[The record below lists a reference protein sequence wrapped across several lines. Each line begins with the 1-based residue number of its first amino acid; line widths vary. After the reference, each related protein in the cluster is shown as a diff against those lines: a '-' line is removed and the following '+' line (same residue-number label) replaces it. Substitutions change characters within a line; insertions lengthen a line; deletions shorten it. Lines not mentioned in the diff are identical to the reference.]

1 MEGLY
6 HIPLAFYEVG
16 GKLYVMLGAE
26 LVHACLDLQG
36 AANCMSAY
44 EKYVGTLNLVS
55 LLTQL
60 LP

>member
-26 LVHACLDLQG
+26 LVHACLAQLR
-36 AANCMSAY
+36 AH
-44 EKYVGTLNLVS
+44 LVVRR
-55 LLTQL
+55 L
-60 LP
+60 